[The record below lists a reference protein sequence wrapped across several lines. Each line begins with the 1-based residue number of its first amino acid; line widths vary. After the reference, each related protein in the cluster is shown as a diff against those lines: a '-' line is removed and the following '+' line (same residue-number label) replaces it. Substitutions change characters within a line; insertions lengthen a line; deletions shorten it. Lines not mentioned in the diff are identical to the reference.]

1 MNRFNRRQPR
11 KQIPFDFVLEHL
23 EPLSP
28 ITKPFFG
35 CTAVYVGDKIV
46 LILRNKS
53 DEPESNGVWL
63 ATTYE
68 NHQSLQRDFPSMRS
82 IGVLGPG
89 TTGWQLLPVS
99 DADFEESVTRAC
111 DLILSGDPRIGK
123 VPKRKS
129 IKPAGESKSSQKKK
143 KVVVSKKKYGKH

>member
-1 MNRFNRRQPR
+1 M
-11 KQIPFDFVLEHL
+11 VLEHL

-28 ITKPFFG
+28 VTKPFFG
-35 CTAVYVGDKIV
+35 CTAVYVADKIV
-46 LILRNKS
+46 LILRNKI
-53 DEPESNGVWL
+53 DEPGSNGVWL

-68 NHQSLQRDFPSMRS
+68 HHESLQRDFPSMRS

-89 TTGWQLLPVS
+89 TTGWQLLHVG

-129 IKPAGESKSSQKKK
+129 IKPAKKLKNSRKGK
-143 KVVVSKKKYGKH
+143 KVVASRQKNPQESSRDDD